1 MVLDKIWVYCE
12 GGADGVATISLEM
25 LAKAR
30 EVAGTVE
37 AFCGGDGAACAAELG
52 DHGATAVYS
61 TGDLGGRMQGVS
73 VASAVAAAITS
84 GSVTAPDAFLLGTTY
99 DGRDVAARLSVKL
112 DASVLSNVIDL
123 RLDGDRL
130 VGVEPVFGGT
140 INVTSRFTN
149 GGPDIWLVRPK
160 SFEPSAVGGPP
171 AEAMDLP
178 VPELGAAGGAV
189 VLDRFAEESEGPKL
203 DEAAI
208 VVSGGRGLGSA
219 EAYSMIE
226 QLAKELGAAPGASRA
241 IVDAGWVPYSYQVGQ
256 TGKVVK
262 PTVYIACGISGATQ
276 HLVGMKGSK
285 NIIAINKDSEAPIF
299 AVADLGIVG
308 DVHKV
313 VPKLTEALEA
323 R

>member
-1 MVLDKIWVYCE
+1 MTLDKIWVFCE
-12 GGADGVATISLEM
+12 AGDDGVATITLEM

-37 AFCGGDGAACAAELG
+37 VFCGGDGTACAAELG
-52 DHGATAVYS
+52 DHGVTTVHA
-61 TGDLGGRMQGVS
+61 TGDLDGRMKGVS
-73 VASAVAAAITS
+73 VASAVAEAIS
-84 GSVTAPDAFLLGTTY
+84 DGSVAAPDAVLLGTTY

-112 DASVLSNVIDL
+112 DVSVLSNVVDL

-140 INVTSRFTN
+140 LNVTSRFTD

-160 SFEPSAVGGPP
+160 SFEPAAVGGPP
-171 AEAMDLP
+171 AEVVDLP
-178 VPELGAAGGAV
+178 VPDLGTTGGAV
-189 VLDRFAEESEGPKL
+189 VRDRFTEESEGPKL

-208 VVSGGRGLGSA
+208 VVSGGRGLGAA

-226 QLAKELGAAPGASRA
+226 GLAKQLGAAPGASRA

-313 VPKLTEALEA
+313 LPRLTEALEG